1 MERGLEGSQATTV
14 RVRYSEVDRM
24 GLLYHVN
31 YLEYFEL
38 ARSDWVRN
46 YWKPYKEIE
55 DGGYTLVVVE
65 ARLHYHK
72 PAYYDDLLYIITRP
86 TDWGSSRIRFEYSI
100 YRDDED
106 KPLCSGSTSHCFI
119 DSDGKVARIPDD
131 LKEKL
136 NSLDSTSNGER

>member
-1 MERGLEGSQATTV
+1 MERGLEGSQTTTV
-14 RVRYSEVDRM
+14 RIRYSEVDRM

-55 DGGYTLVVVE
+55 DSGYTLVVIE
-65 ARLHYHK
+65 ARLNYHK
-72 PAYYDDLLYIITRP
+72 PAYYDDLLNIIIRP
-86 TDWGSSRIRFEYSI
+86 TDWGSSRITFEYTI
-100 YRDDED
+100 NRDDED
-106 KPLCSGSTSHCFI
+106 EPLCRGSTSHCFI
-119 DSDGKVARIPDD
+119 DRDGKVARIPEE

-136 NSLDSTSNGER
+136 DSIDSLH